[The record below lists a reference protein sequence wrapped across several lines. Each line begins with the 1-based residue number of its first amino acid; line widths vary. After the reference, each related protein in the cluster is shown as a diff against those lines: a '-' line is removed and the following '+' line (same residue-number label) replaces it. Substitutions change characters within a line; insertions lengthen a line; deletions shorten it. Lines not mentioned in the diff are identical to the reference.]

1 MEISNQPDITPNHG
15 RSSKIFVGVVLFIAG
30 LALLAYKMGAPLPGW
45 LFTWP
50 MILILIGLAIGVKD
64 RFQNPGAWIM
74 LLIGSIFLA
83 DMNFPGF
90 DAHRYIGPFILIGIG
105 MIFIFRPSRGRLQ
118 GAGGCNGRRRM
129 DGSLNQKFTSE
140 PNGNN
145 ANATANADEEYININ
160 SVFGGVKK
168 FIVSKNFK
176 GGSVVTFMGGAELNL
191 QQADIQH
198 PVILE
203 LNNVFGGTK
212 LVVPSNWD
220 VKNEVTA
227 IFGGVD
233 DKRNPSTLTPE
244 PGKTVLIK
252 GTSLFGGIEISGF

>member
-1 MEISNQPDITPNHG
+1 MENPQQPDITPKQKTSNLLLG
-15 RSSKIFVGVVLFIAG
+15 VIFFCAG

-50 MILILIGLAIGVKD
+50 MILIVIGLAIGVKD
-64 RFQNPGAWIM
+64 GFQNPGGWIL
-74 LLIGSIFLA
+74 LLIGTVFLA
-83 DMNFPGF
+83 DQSIQGF
-90 DAHRYIGPFILIGIG
+90 DAHRFIGPIILIGVG
-105 MIFIFRPSRGRLQ
+105 LMIIFRPSRRHRTHACTGRQ
-118 GAGGCNGRRRM
+118 RSDAY
-129 DGSLNQKFTSE
+129 LNQNFKTGQSSDGFTD
-140 PNGNN
+140 
-145 ANATANADEEYININ
+145 TDEEYLNIN

-191 QQADIQH
+191 HQADIQH
-198 PVILE
+198 PIILE

-212 LVVPSNWD
+212 LVVPANWD

-233 DKRNPSTLTPE
+233 DKRNINMLTPE

-252 GTSLFGGIEISGF
+252 GASIFGGIEISSY

>member
-1 MEISNQPDITPNHG
+1 MENSNQPELTPRHD
-15 RSSKIFVGVVLFIAG
+15 RSGKLFMGVVLFVAG
-30 LALLAYKMGAPLPGW
+30 LALLAYKMGAPLPAG

-50 MILILIGLAIGVKD
+50 MILIIIGLAIGIKD
-64 RFQNPGAWIM
+64 RFQNPGAWIL
-74 LLIGSIFLA
+74 LLIGSLFLA

-90 DAHRYIGPFILIGIG
+90 DAHRYIGPIILIGIG
-105 MIFIFRPSRGRLQ
+105 LIFIFKPNRRRFQ
-118 GAGGCNGRRRM
+118 GFGGCSHKRQIGVPF
-129 DGSLNQKFTSE
+129 SQKF
-140 PNGNN
+140 GNDPI
-145 ANATANADEEYININ
+145 ANASANADEEYININ

-198 PVILE
+198 PIILE

-233 DKRNPSTLTPE
+233 DKRNPGGLTPE
-244 PGKTVLIK
+244 PGKTILVK
-252 GTSLFGGIEISGF
+252 GTSLFGGIEITSY

>member
-1 MEISNQPDITPNHG
+1 M
-15 RSSKIFVGVVLFIAG
+15 GVVLFLAG
-30 LALLAYKMGAPLPGW
+30 LALLAYKMGAPLPAG

-50 MILILIGLAIGVKD
+50 MILILVGLAIGIKD
-64 RFQNPGAWIM
+64 RFQNPGAWIL

-90 DAHRYIGPFILIGIG
+90 DARRYIGPIILIGIG
-105 MIFIFRPSRGRLQ
+105 LIFIFRPSHRHPSGW
-118 GAGGCNGRRRM
+118 GGCNRRRLPN
-129 DGSLNQKFTSE
+129 DSLGEKFTNE
-140 PNGNN
+140 PG
-145 ANATANADEEYININ
+145 ANSGSGADEEYINVN

-198 PVILE
+198 PIILE

-233 DKRNPSTLTPE
+233 DKRNPSSLTPE
-244 PGKTVLIK
+244 PGKVILVK
-252 GTSLFGGIEISGF
+252 GTSLFGGIEISSY

>member
-1 MEISNQPDITPNHG
+1 MENSNQPDITPRPKSNNLLLG
-15 RSSKIFVGVVLFIAG
+15 VIFFCAG
-30 LALLAYKMGAPLPGW
+30 LALLAYKMGAPLPDW

-50 MILILIGLAIGVKD
+50 MILIVIGLAIGVKD
-64 RFQNPGAWIM
+64 GFQNPGGWIL
-74 LLIGSIFLA
+74 LLIGTVFLA
-83 DMNFPGF
+83 DESIKGF
-90 DAHRYIGPFILIGIG
+90 DAHRFIGPIILIGVG
-105 MIFIFRPSRGRLQ
+105 LMIIFRPSR
-118 GAGGCNGRRRM
+118 RRRRGFAGCTGQHKKS
-129 DGSLNQKFTSE
+129 DLIKEKFQEGISL
-140 PNGNN
+140 G
-145 ANATANADEEYININ
+145 TAGQSDEEYLNIN

-198 PVILE
+198 PIILE

-220 VKNEVTA
+220 IKSEVTA

-233 DKRNPSTLTPE
+233 DKRNLSALAPE
-244 PGKTVLIK
+244 PGKTVLIQ
-252 GTSLFGGIEISGF
+252 GASIFGGIEISSY